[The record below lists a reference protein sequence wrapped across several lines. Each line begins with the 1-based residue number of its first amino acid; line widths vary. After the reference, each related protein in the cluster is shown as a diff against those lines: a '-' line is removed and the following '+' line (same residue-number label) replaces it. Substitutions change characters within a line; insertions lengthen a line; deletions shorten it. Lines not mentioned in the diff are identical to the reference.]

1 VGAAAGVRILIGRG
15 GSDPA
20 PACDRLTGPSQPADH
35 VCGPRRCCSGADL
48 VEVLG
53 HSPTT
58 ITRHHPIVGM
68 TPHRGKDRRT
78 MVARMVKRVAA
89 GLIGTAIAIVAAATP
104 ASAAYSYE
112 WDNGVAVN
120 GLGTEQ
126 SSCVTTSYSEV
137 CIQPYGD
144 KIFVK
149 DFSSADH
156 ASAVARWFTDYG
168 RWGTCRNSLGV
179 GHWAV
184 CNKDFKEGSYLTTRA
199 TQYDGDTDSWWGPES
214 GDLTVLM

>member
-1 VGAAAGVRILIGRG
+1 
-15 GSDPA
+15 
-20 PACDRLTGPSQPADH
+20 
-35 VCGPRRCCSGADL
+35 
-48 VEVLG
+48 
-53 HSPTT
+53 
-58 ITRHHPIVGM
+58 
-68 TPHRGKDRRT
+68 
-78 MVARMVKRVAA
+78 MVATIVKRVAA

-112 WDNGVAVN
+112 WDNGVAVS
-120 GLGTEQ
+120 GPSGTERSWCI
-126 SSCVTTSYSEV
+126 SSDYSEV

-149 DFSSADH
+149 DLSGEDH

-168 RWGTCRNSLGV
+168 RWGTCRNSLGA

-199 TQYDGDTDSWWGPES
+199 AQYDGDTQSWVYIES
-214 GDLTVLM
+214 GDLIVLM